1 MTDHSRLLRRIL
13 VWTAA
18 LAGPATILSWWMWNP
33 ETALGV
39 VAGAALGAL
48 NFWLLGRSLQRM
60 FADPEQHRT
69 GSKWTVP
76 ATMLLKWPLLLGA
89 LAIILLYF
97 PVSPQGVAIGAVLS
111 LAAGATAALR
121 EHRESR

>member
-1 MTDHSRLLRRIL
+1 ML
-13 VWTAA
+13 WTAA
-18 LAGPATILSWWMWNP
+18 LAVPTAMVSWWMWNP
-33 ETALGV
+33 QTALGV
-39 VAGAALGAL
+39 VWGAALGGL
-48 NFWLLGRSLQRM
+48 NFWLLGKSLQRM

-89 LAIILLYF
+89 LAIILLYL

-121 EHRESR
+121 EHRSADAAS